1 MGTAKALTG
10 NGGAF
15 LFWWAMKKRE
25 IKSHK
30 GGRTERIYIRATPE
44 IRRKA
49 AELAKQKGCSVAD
62 LFEEWVNK
70 ESLTTQ

>member
-1 MGTAKALTG
+1 
-10 NGGAF
+10 
-15 LFWWAMKKRE
+15 MKKRE